1 MNLGGR
7 LSSRCPPFV
16 LGNLMRRRLSAGWT
30 LTEIVVAVGILAL
43 LVTLSFPAFNYLRA
57 KMEFAACV
65 ANLKSLHA
73 GLSVHLQ
80 DHGMVWP
87 QYPGNLTDEG
97 GDDEEDKLSRW
108 WFDTLKP
115 YGVDRKAWMCPGD
128 REGREKDNTNLD
140 HFSASYGVTL
150 FDETPNSAYRW
161 FQPWVIESGQNH
173 GRGQGPNMIM
183 PDGEVRQGVT
193 IDMEPPGQS
202 Q

>member
-1 MNLGGR
+1 MNFGGR

-97 GDDEEDKLSRW
+97 GDDE
-108 WFDTLKP
+108 
-115 YGVDRKAWMCPGD
+115 
-128 REGREKDNTNLD
+128 KDNTNLD

-193 IDMEPPGQS
+193 IDMEPPAQS